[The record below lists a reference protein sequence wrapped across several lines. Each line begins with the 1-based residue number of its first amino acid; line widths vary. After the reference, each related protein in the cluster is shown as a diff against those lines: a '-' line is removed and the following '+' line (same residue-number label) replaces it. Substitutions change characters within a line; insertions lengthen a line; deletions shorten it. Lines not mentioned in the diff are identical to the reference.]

1 MLHSMDQWFINPF
14 RYKGQMPDG
23 FDIAAL
29 NTDLDLNALTKDELL
44 EYYLKIKSKLQSYL
58 STLTVTDLSVSPEGC
73 TFSKLELLL
82 GQFKHIMFHIGMIH
96 GCILMET
103 GEIPNYLGLSDP
115 IEPSGGS

>member
-1 MLHSMDQWFINPF
+1 
-14 RYKGQMPDG
+14 MPDG
-23 FDIAAL
+23 FDISAL

-73 TFSKLELLL
+73 TFSKLDLIL